1 MPPFQFQSSD
11 IKRLLLV
18 QMQTIALDSSAN
30 VLYTRCCAF
39 LKEDTNPK
47 AHKRSET
54 GLQMS
59 EHKQEKEREENRAC
73 QLQGNAKGMA
83 QKLFDSQEQNSCFL
97 ILFRSG
103 RIKQFN
109 FESFSLHLSLSSL
122 KKEGQ
127 RKKKEKK
134 LIDSQISELRQ

>member
-1 MPPFQFQSSD
+1 MPPFQFQISD

-18 QMQTIALDSSAN
+18 QMQIIALHSNAN
-30 VLYTRCCAF
+30 ILYTRCCTF

-47 AHKRSET
+47 AHRQSET

-73 QLQGNAKGMA
+73 QMQGDAKGMA

-103 RIKQFN
+103 PIEQFN
-109 FESFSLHLSLSSL
+109 FESFSLRLSLPSL

-127 RKKKEKK
+127 RKKRKK
-134 LIDSQISELRQ
+134 LINSQISELRQ